1 MPILNQ
7 SASERLFDTQKSE
20 ALIQRFIMA
29 STNEKDLVLDFFG
42 GSGTTAAV
50 AHKLNRR
57 YITIEQMESQIS
69 LIVPR
74 LKSVIDN
81 GQEGISVNV
90 KWQGGGSFV
99 YFELAELASKYSD
112 RIEQAKSSEELASI
126 WDSLKES
133 SNLSYKVDP
142 KAFDQNI
149 QSFNELTLEDQK
161 RFLIEV
167 IDKNQLYM
175 NYSEI
180 DDEANGISE
189 RDKKYNKQF
198 YGV

>member
-1 MPILNQ
+1 M
-7 SASERLFDTQKSE
+7 
-20 ALIQRFIMA
+20 
-29 STNEKDLVLDFFG
+29 DFFG
-42 GSGTTAAV
+42 GSGTTASV

-74 LKSVIDN
+74 LKNVINN
-81 GQEGISVNV
+81 GQEGISVDV

-99 YFELAELASKYSD
+99 YCELAELASKYSD
-112 RIEQAKSSEELASI
+112 RIEQAKNSEELAAI
-126 WDSLKES
+126 WNDLKES

-142 KAFDQNI
+142 KSFDKNI
-149 QSFNELTLEDQK
+149 QSFDELTLEDQK

-167 IDKNQLYM
+167 IDKNQLYV

-189 RDKKYNKQF
+189 LDKKYNKQF